1 MKAVDQIKLAS
12 IAVDL
17 DGTLAFHLSGKF
29 NPKVIGKPITAMLKR
44 VREWMDQGEI
54 VKIFT
59 ARASNPKNI
68 PPVKKWLKQ
77 HGLGKLQVTNLKTP
91 DIKHIWD
98 DRAVSVQ
105 ENTGKVIKA
114 ARIEKDYGDL
124 EQLQEG
130 DLLDYVVQRHQ
141 AQVAGPHL
149 DLRMGR
155 PDTGLYSWTSKG
167 EIPEPGQKS
176 LVVRQPLHKFRYR
189 NFEGEIPKGRFGG
202 GKVTKERAGKLR
214 IVSASPTEIHFSTAD
229 GRNQFA
235 LVKPKGPDQNWLL
248 IRGGEAD
255 VTKAATHDQ
264 IVSIMEA
271 RMAGVLHS
279 PDGVGRERRALL

>member
-1 MKAVDQIKLAS
+1 MKATDRLKLAS

-29 NPKVIGKPITAMLKR
+29 NPKVIGKPITAMIKR
-44 VREWMDQGEI
+44 VREWISKGEI

-59 ARASNPKNI
+59 ARASDPKNI
-68 PPVKKWLKQ
+68 PPVKRWLKR
-77 HGLGKLQVTNLKTP
+77 HGLGKLQVTNQKTP
-91 DIKHIWD
+91 DIKQIWD

-124 EQLQEG
+124 EQLQPG

-155 PDTGLYSWTSKG
+155 PDTGLYSWTSKA

-189 NFEGEIPKGRFGG
+189 KFEGTIPKGKFGG
-202 GKVTKERAGKLR
+202 GRVTKEREGKVKL
-214 IVSASPTEIHFSTAD
+214 ISVTPNEIHLSTED
-229 GRNQFA
+229 GRHRFA
-235 LVKPKGPDQNWLL
+235 LVKPKGADQNWLL
-248 IRGGEAD
+248 IRGDDAD
-255 VTKAATHDQ
+255 VTKAATHYQ
-264 IVSIMEA
+264 LV
-271 RMAGVLHS
+271 RMMDSRLSGAFYF
-279 PDGVGRERRALL
+279 PDGVGGAAAL